1 MGLILPVA
9 VEEVEKRR
17 ERMNEIAMISFGIE
31 FNKNVVCTYFILEDT
46 LLFFSVKF
54 ICRFRQPAF
63 HKCFKQINVLTIIS
77 NISTRTVMVII

>member
-17 ERMNEIAMISFGIE
+17 ERMNEIAMISFGNE
-31 FNKNVVCTYFILEDT
+31 FNKNVVSTYFILEDP
-46 LLFFSVKF
+46 LLLLSGKF

-63 HKCFKQINVLTIIS
+63 HKSLHRK
-77 NISTRTVMVII
+77 